1 VPVSAAGPP
10 GVPPDEAATSEDVA
24 ALERA
29 ATVLAAGAIVA
40 IPTDTVYGLAVDPRR
55 PGATDALF
63 AVKLRPATLELPVL
77 VASVDQADGLAGPDG
92 LSSVARRLARR
103 FWPGSLT
110 IVVPRRGDVDWV
122 LGGDGRTI
130 GLRCPAHSFARRLCD
145 RVGPLATT
153 SANRHGEPPITSAS
167 GLGEEFGDEVALI
180 VDGGVCDGAPSTV
193 VDVTAATFR
202 CIRDGAVPWNVIQEF
217 VSSD

>member
-1 VPVSAAGPP
+1 VSGL
-10 GVPPDEAATSEDVA
+10 EQAT
-24 ALERA
+24 
-29 ATVLAAGAIVA
+29 TVLAAGSIVA

-63 AVKLRPATLELPVL
+63 EVKLRPATLELPVL
-77 VASVDQADGLAGPDG
+77 VASVDQAEELAGPDG
-92 LSSVARRLARR
+92 LSSVARRLVGR

-110 IVVPRRGDVDWV
+110 IVVPRRGHVDWI
-122 LGGDGRTI
+122 LGGEGRTI
-130 GLRCPAHSFARRLCD
+130 GLRCPAHSWARRLCD

-167 GLGEEFGDEVALI
+167 GVTEEFGGDVALV

-193 VDVTAATFR
+193 IDVTGATLR
-202 CIRDGAVPWNVIQEF
+202 CIRDGAVAWSEIQAF